1 MLIFFSVNLKP
12 IVCKTLLLMMI
23 FRTVSDVITV
33 DKNLPETS
41 YNTTFNEIL
50 KYTLSN
56 DFILL
61 QEMLGTAQSIGCTV
75 DNQPPHDIIEQ
86 IQEGSIVC
94 PDE

>member
-1 MLIFFSVNLKP
+1 M
-12 IVCKTLLLMMI
+12 LLLLTKTYLKQAYSI
-23 FRTVSDVITV
+23 I
-33 DKNLPETS
+33 LI
-41 YNTTFNEIL
+41 EIL
-50 KYTLSN
+50 MYALSN

>member
-1 MLIFFSVNLKP
+1 
-12 IVCKTLLLMMI
+12 MMI

-41 YNTTFNEIL
+41 YNGLLNKIIFNLI
-50 KYTLSN
+50 T
-56 DFILL
+56 DFIIFF